1 MDPPPLPPLPTTPT
15 STPIPAA
22 TTTAVPAATAIHL
35 NYPDSIDSS
44 PRSRNNDTYDD
55 PLPPVPGAKL
65 RLMCSYGGHIIP
77 RPHDKSLCYVGGD
90 TRLVVVDRHSSLS
103 SLGTRLSRSLLHG
116 RSFTMKYQLPNE
128 DLDSLVSITTEEDLE
143 NMIEEYDRLTST
155 STSVSSTRIRLFLFF
170 NKPETAASMGSLL
183 DDAKSETWF
192 VDALNG
198 SGLLPRGLSDTT
210 MDCLLNLDNDND
222 LEAPPEADHN
232 REVKNVA
239 HEVHYSMPDSP
250 IVETSSSFGSSSSSP
265 SMSNLPPIRVRV
277 EDQKNGMEE
286 KFAQMSFAHSGLQR
300 QDDGLVVPSGIPPP
314 IPVSLGS
321 SGALTSLNHTVA
333 SNENSSRILSDDE
346 RSDHG
351 NPVRL
356 RKPPLP
362 LQPVQHKA
370 GTAYNLPSPDSVASD
385 SSIASASS
393 LSKPMYYQDQ
403 VVAAHRESRGPT
415 SPNTSSEI
423 PIPISQ
429 IQDQTYVLPPQSD
442 QQQQQT
448 HQQQQ
453 QQQQFAHASMHY
465 IPHPATNPVPISSYY
480 HQMYA
485 PPPQQ
490 LHHPTDPQYPV
501 YVMPVTQNQP
511 FMSMQSNLV
520 DTSTVVASSR
530 PLTPPTPTVVAA
542 SAAYKDSIPP
552 IYPTK
557 TATQAKP
564 EMPASVYRTAVTST
578 PALVQIPANQFQQQY
593 VGYSQL
599 QHPSQSIAVASGAA
613 ANYGYEYANPAH
625 EQVYYASHQAAPLP
639 SQYQSMSPAAAVAA
653 LADASKQMPA
663 DGTMQQIRT
672 SQAL

>member
-1 MDPPPLPPLPTTPT
+1 
-15 STPIPAA
+15 
-22 TTTAVPAATAIHL
+22 
-35 NYPDSIDSS
+35 
-44 PRSRNNDTYDD
+44 
-55 PLPPVPGAKL
+55 
-65 RLMCSYGGHIIP
+65 
-77 RPHDKSLCYVGGD
+77 
-90 TRLVVVDRHSSLS
+90 
-103 SLGTRLSRSLLHG
+103 
-116 RSFTMKYQLPNE
+116 
-128 DLDSLVSITTEEDLE
+128 
-143 NMIEEYDRLTST
+143 
-155 STSVSSTRIRLFLFF
+155 
-170 NKPETAASMGSLL
+170 MGSLL

-222 LEAPPEADHN
+222 LEAPTEADHN

-286 KFAQMSFAHSGLQR
+286 KFAQMSFAHSGLQK
-300 QDDGLVVPSGIPPP
+300 QDDGLVVHS
-314 IPVSLGS
+314 
-321 SGALTSLNHTVA
+321 VA
-333 SNENSSRILSDDE
+333 SSENSSRISSDDE

-362 LQPVQHKA
+362 LQPVHHKA

-415 SPNTSSEI
+415 SPNTRSEI
-423 PIPISQ
+423 PIPSSQ

-442 QQQQQT
+442 QQQQQ
-448 HQQQQ
+448 
-453 QQQQFAHASMHY
+453 QQFVHASMHY

-485 PPPQQ
+485 PQPQQ

-501 YVMPVTQNQP
+501 YVMPVTQTQP
-511 FMSMQSNLV
+511 FMSMQSNMV

-557 TATQAKP
+557 TATQAKS
-564 EMPASVYRTAVTST
+564 ETPASVYRTAVTST

-613 ANYGYEYANPAH
+613 ANYGCEYANPAH
-625 EQVYYASHQAAPLP
+625 EQVYYASHQAGPLP
-639 SQYQSMSPAAAVAA
+639 SQYQSMTPAAAVVA